1 MKLLTKRCLYTI
13 RELEGQYIPGHLPMV
28 PQGSLYIH
36 FVFFLDNHTCN
47 ILSYSLVVDK
57 YTKLETGELIMF
69 RSYDLPLYETLGEKI
84 SAVLR
89 KRIVSGISKPGTRL
103 SENKLSA
110 EFGTSRSPV
119 RDALKTLS
127 NEGLIRLERMG
138 AVVLG
143 LDKKDIE
150 ELYEVR
156 YLIESFALKRLAN
169 MYSEEVA
176 QRLMVITD
184 KMEMA
189 AKHHNHEELAHYDFL
204 FHDYIVRQIQHNRI
218 LQLWNSMK
226 HVVMTVLLVTTER
239 RFSNNNE
246 ETSVLIEKHR
256 QLIDTLKTMQAEH
269 IEQQLQEHYSD
280 TYNSIHK
287 LLL

>member
-1 MKLLTKRCLYTI
+1 MSSSFDL
-13 RELEGQYIPGHLPMV
+13 
-28 PQGSLYIH
+28 SLH
-36 FVFFLDNHTCN
+36 
-47 ILSYSLVVDK
+47 
-57 YTKLETGELIMF
+57 
-69 RSYDLPLYETLGEKI
+69 ETLGDKI
-84 SAVLR
+84 SSVLR
-89 KRIVSGISKPGTRL
+89 KRIVSGTSKPGTRL
-103 SENKLSA
+103 SENQLSA

-119 RDALKTLS
+119 RDALKALS

-143 LDKKDIE
+143 LDAKDIE

-156 YLIESFALKRLAN
+156 YLIESFAFKRLAD
-169 MYSEEVA
+169 MCTDEIVH
-176 QRLMVITD
+176 QLIVITD

-189 AKHHNHEELAHYDFL
+189 AKHLDHEELAHYDFL

-226 HVVMTVLLVTTER
+226 HVVMAVLLVTTER
-239 RFSNNNE
+239 RFSNNME
-246 ETSVLIEKHR
+246 EASDLIEKHR

-280 TYNSIHK
+280 TYNSIQK